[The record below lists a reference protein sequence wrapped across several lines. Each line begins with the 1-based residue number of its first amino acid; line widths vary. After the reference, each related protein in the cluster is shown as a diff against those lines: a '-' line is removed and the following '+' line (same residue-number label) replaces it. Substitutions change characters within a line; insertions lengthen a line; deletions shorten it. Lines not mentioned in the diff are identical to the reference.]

1 MPFGLKCASNSF
13 IRAVNAILQPI
24 KDFTDSYVDDL
35 ATFSG
40 GWELHLQHVHQ
51 FLSVIR
57 RSGLTLKL
65 EKCQFAQP
73 QVTFVGH
80 IIGSG
85 KHGPDPDKVAC
96 VENMKAPTTTK
107 EVRQVLGFFSYFRS
121 YIKDFAETAKPLT
134 ELTKRGSH
142 IRPDGPRS
150 ISKLLISL
158 NLIWQTLQNSM

>member
-1 MPFGLKCASNSF
+1 MQFCSPSKTSLTPMLMTWQLFPVLPTTGKSCQVINIGVSE
-13 IRAVNAILQPI
+13 V
-24 KDFTDSYVDDL
+24 L
-35 ATFSG
+35 ATFSSS
-40 GWELHLQHVHQ
+40 WELHLQHVYQ

-65 EKCQFAQP
+65 EKCQFAKP
-73 QVTFVGH
+73 QDTFVGH
-80 IIGSG
+80 ILGSG

-134 ELTKRGSH
+134 ELTKRGPSSD
-142 IRPDGPRS
+142 PMDPGAS
-150 ISKLLISL
+150 ASF
-158 NLIWQTLQNSM
+158 